1 MPLCRKPLEPRGI
14 RKAAVLVPAGVL
26 LAALTFAAPTISA
39 AITPAASRSRPGKDS
54 DRGPAA
60 QAVQTAHATQAA
72 RTKAAAAKAAA
83 ARPRPSAPCKTTK
96 AAVKPKA
103 APAAPK
109 PAPAPITR
117 AVAPA
122 PKPAPAAPAVAAPG
136 QTVIRTGYTT
146 GYTYFDNTPAGSATI
161 SNQILH
167 RTAGGTGTLRRS
179 RHRSRRPFAG
189 HRQDVLDFPAGTR
202 MHMPDVRRY
211 FIVEA
216 PAATASP
223 RRACPATSAPTRTA
237 RLHGLVDLSLGGN
250 GGTAAAL
257 DAAARQSHRRRRVP
271 AHHRPR
277 PGPRLRGCPRRRG
290 LARRRVRRRLWQ
302 RPDHPL
308 AGAGSPPVL

>member
-1 MPLCRKPLEPRGI
+1 MSHRNAPLPKTARATPGI

-39 AITPAASRSRPGKDS
+39 AITPAASTEPTAKTAIAA
-54 DRGPAA
+54 PAA

-83 ARPRPSAPCKTTK
+83 AKAKAVRAVQKTTR

-117 AVAPA
+117 AAAPA

-167 RTAGGTGTLRRS
+167 RRAGGTGTYAD
-179 RHRSRRPFAG
+179 PVTVAVG
-189 HRQDVLDFPAGTR
+189 HSLATGRDVLDYPAGTR
-202 MHMPDVRRY
+202 MYMPDVRRY
-211 FIVEA
+211 FIVED
-216 PAATASP
+216 T
-223 RRACPATSAPTRTA
+223 CGDGSAPQSMPCHMGANADGSGSTTW
-237 RLHGLVDLSLGGN
+237 VDLWLGGN

-257 DAAARQSHRRRRVP
+257 DACAGKVTDGDGSLHTIVLNP
-271 AHHRPR
+271 ASNYVVAP
-277 PGPRLRGCPRRRG
+277 
-290 LARRRVRRRLWQ
+290 
-302 RPDHPL
+302 
-308 AGAGSPPVL
+308 GAGVWHDGKCDAGYGSVLTTR